1 MATNS
6 RGSGGSYNSSPIV
19 RNSFYLRFMTI
30 SLIVAASQNN
40 VIGRDNQLPWHL
52 PNDMKFFKGT
62 TWAMPLVMGRKTFES
77 MGSKPLPGR
86 HQVVISR
93 NAPENTEHENLV
105 YATSIEDALEK
116 TAATGC
122 LETFIA
128 GGGEIF
134 KQSMAMAGRI
144 YMTRVHTEIEGDTF
158 FPEIP
163 TAEWTLQSKLDFSRD
178 EKHAYDF
185 SIETWERI

>member
-1 MATNS
+1 
-6 RGSGGSYNSSPIV
+6 
-19 RNSFYLRFMTI
+19 
-30 SLIVAASQNN
+30 
-40 VIGRDNQLPWHL
+40 
-52 PNDMKFFKGT
+52 
-62 TWAMPLVMGRKTFES
+62 

-93 NAPENTEHENLV
+93 NAPVAAEQEGLS
-105 YATSIEDALEK
+105 YAASLEEALEK
-116 TAATGC
+116 AAATGC
-122 LETFIA
+122 LEAFIA

-134 KQSMAMAGRI
+134 RQSMAIAHRI

-163 TAEWTLQSKLDFSRD
+163 VNEWTLKLKTDFGKD

-185 SIETWERI
+185 SIEKWERVKNDEL

>member
-1 MATNS
+1 
-6 RGSGGSYNSSPIV
+6 
-19 RNSFYLRFMTI
+19 MTI

-93 NAPENTEHENLV
+93 NAPEHTEHENLV

-116 TAATGC
+116 AAATGC
-122 LETFIA
+122 LEAFIA

-163 TAEWTLQSKLDFSRD
+163 AAEWALRSAIGFSRD

>member
-1 MATNS
+1 
-6 RGSGGSYNSSPIV
+6 
-19 RNSFYLRFMTI
+19 MTI
-30 SLIVAASQNN
+30 TLIVAASLNN

-62 TWAMPLVMGRKTFES
+62 TWAMPLIMGRKTFES

-86 HQVVISR
+86 HSVVISR
-93 NAPENTEHENLV
+93 SAPANAEQDNLV
-105 YATSIEDALEK
+105 YAASIDEALEK
-116 TAATGC
+116 AAATGC
-122 LETFIA
+122 LEAFIA

-134 KQSMAMAGRI
+134 RQSMNIAHRI
-144 YMTRVHTEIEGDTF
+144 YMTRVKVEIEGDTF

-163 TAEWTLQSKLDFSRD
+163 AEWEPRSKIDFQKD

-185 SIETWERI
+185 SIETWERRN